1 MIVIVDYGMGN
12 LRSVGKAFLS
22 QGIDASVTRD
32 PGEIARADGLVL
44 PGVGAFG
51 DCMKNLA
58 EYGLVDPIKVHI
70 GSGKPFLGICLG
82 LQVLFEGSDESP
94 DVEGLSVLEGRVVRF
109 SPSEEER
116 LKVPHM
122 GWNRV
127 SIRKESPVLAGI
139 PDGSWF
145 YFVHSYYPVP
155 KEAGVVAVTSNYG
168 VEFAAAVARDT
179 LFACQ
184 FHPKKNSADGLRIL
198 RNFAALTGAEI
209 NAASA

>member
-58 EYGLVDPIKVHI
+58 EYGLVGPIKEHI
-70 GSGKPFLGICLG
+70 DSGKPFLGICLG

-94 DVEGLSVLEGRVVRF
+94 DVPGLGILEGRVVRF
-109 SPSEEER
+109 SPSEEEK

-145 YFVHSYYPVP
+145 YFVHSYYPDP
-155 KEAGVVAVTSNYG
+155 KDPGVIAVTSNYG
-168 VEFAAAVARDT
+168 VEFTAAVARDN

-184 FHPKKNSADGLRIL
+184 FHPEKSSADGLRIL
-198 RNFAALTGAEI
+198 RNFAALTGGGVK
-209 NAASA
+209 AASA

>member
-58 EYGLVDPIKVHI
+58 EYGLTDPIKEHVD
-70 GSGKPFLGICLG
+70 SGKPFLGICLG

-94 DVEGLSVLEGRVVRF
+94 DVHGLGILEGRVVRF

-127 SIRKESPVLAGI
+127 SIKKETPVLAGI

-145 YFVHSYYPVP
+145 YFVHSYYPAP
-155 KEAGVVAVTSNYG
+155 KNEGVVAVTSNYG
-168 VEFAAAVARDT
+168 VEFTAAVARDN

-184 FHPKKNSADGLRIL
+184 FHPEKSSADGLRIL
-198 RNFAALTGAEI
+198 RNFAALTGGGI
-209 NAASA
+209 KAASA

>member
-22 QGIDASVTRD
+22 QGISASVTRD
-32 PGEIARADGLVL
+32 QDEISRADGLVL

-58 EYGLVDPIKVHI
+58 EYGLVDPIKEHI
-70 GSGKPFLGICLG
+70 NSGKPFLGICLG
-82 LQVLFEGSDESP
+82 LQLLFEGSEESP
-94 DVEGLSVLEGRVVRF
+94 DVPGLGVLEGSVVRF
-109 SPSEEER
+109 SQSEDER

-122 GWNRV
+122 GWNRI
-127 SIRKESPVLAGI
+127 SIKKGIPILAGI
-139 PDGSWF
+139 PDESWF

-155 KEAGVVAVTSNYG
+155 KDAGVIAVTSRYG
-168 VEFAAAVARDT
+168 VDFTAAVARDN

-184 FHPKKNSADGLRIL
+184 FHPEKSSADGLRIL
-198 RNFAALTGAEI
+198 RNFAALAGGEAKT
-209 NAASA
+209 ASA

>member
-22 QGIDASVTRD
+22 QGIGASVTRD
-32 PGEIARADGLVL
+32 RGEISRAGGLVL

-58 EYGLVDPIKVHI
+58 EYGLVDPIKEHI

-82 LQVLFEGSDESP
+82 LQLLFEGSEESP
-94 DVEGLSVLEGRVVRF
+94 DVPGLGVLEGKVVKF
-109 SPSEEER
+109 SPSEDER

-122 GWNRV
+122 GWNRI
-127 SIRKESPVLAGI
+127 SIKKETPVLAGI

-155 KEAGVVAVTSNYG
+155 KDPGVIAVTSNYG
-168 VEFAAAVARDT
+168 VEFTAAVAREN

-184 FHPKKNSADGLRIL
+184 FHPEKSSADGLRIL
-198 RNFAALTGAEI
+198 RNFATLAGDKI
-209 NAASA
+209 KAASA

>member
-58 EYGLVDPIKVHI
+58 EYGLTDPIKEHVD
-70 GSGKPFLGICLG
+70 SGKPFLGICLG

-94 DVEGLSVLEGRVVRF
+94 DVPGLGILEGSVVRF

-127 SIRKESPVLAGI
+127 SIKKESPVLAGI

-145 YFVHSYYPVP
+145 YFVHSYYPDP
-155 KEAGVVAVTSNYG
+155 KDPGVIAVTSNYG
-168 VEFAAAVARDT
+168 VEFTAAVARDN

-184 FHPKKNSADGLRIL
+184 FHPEKSSADGLRIL
-198 RNFAALTGAEI
+198 RNFAALTGGGI
-209 NAASA
+209 KAASA

>member
-32 PGEIARADGLVL
+32 PGEISRADGLVL

-58 EYGLVDPIKVHI
+58 EYGLVNPIKEHI

-94 DVEGLSVLEGRVVRF
+94 DVPGLGILEGRVVRF
-109 SPSEEER
+109 SPPEEER

-127 SIRKESPVLAGI
+127 SIKKESPVLAGI

-145 YFVHSYYPVP
+145 YFVHSYYPDP
-155 KEAGVVAVTSNYG
+155 KDEGVIAVTSNYG
-168 VEFAAAVARDT
+168 IEFTAAVARDN

-184 FHPKKNSADGLRIL
+184 FHPEKSSADGLRIL
-198 RNFAALTGAEI
+198 RNFAALTGSRVK
-209 NAASA
+209 AASA

>member
-22 QGIDASVTRD
+22 QGISASVTRD
-32 PGEIARADGLVL
+32 QDEISRADGLVL

-58 EYGLVDPIKVHI
+58 EYGLVDPIKEHI
-70 GSGKPFLGICLG
+70 NSGKPFLGICLG
-82 LQVLFEGSDESP
+82 LQLLFKGSEESP
-94 DVEGLSVLEGRVVRF
+94 DVPGLGVLEGSVVRF
-109 SPSEEER
+109 SQSEDER

-122 GWNRV
+122 GWNRI
-127 SIRKESPVLAGI
+127 SIKKEIPILAGI
-139 PDGSWF
+139 PDESWF

-155 KEAGVVAVTSNYG
+155 KDAGVIAVTSRYG
-168 VEFAAAVARDT
+168 VDFTAAVARDN

-184 FHPKKNSADGLRIL
+184 FHPEKSSADGLRIL
-198 RNFAALTGAEI
+198 RNFAALAGGEAKT
-209 NAASA
+209 ASA

>member
-1 MIVIVDYGMGN
+1 MGN

-58 EYGLVDPIKVHI
+58 EYGLTDPIKEHVD
-70 GSGKPFLGICLG
+70 SGKPFLGICLG

-94 DVEGLSVLEGRVVRF
+94 DVPGLGILEGRVVRF

-127 SIRKESPVLAGI
+127 SIKKESPVLAGI

-145 YFVHSYYPVP
+145 YFVHSYYPDP
-155 KEAGVVAVTSNYG
+155 KDPGVIAVTSNYG
-168 VEFAAAVARDT
+168 VEFTAAVARDN

-184 FHPKKNSADGLRIL
+184 FHPEKSSADGLRIL
-198 RNFAALTGAEI
+198 RNFAALTGGGI
-209 NAASA
+209 KAASA

>member
-58 EYGLVDPIKVHI
+58 EYGLVDPIKEHVD
-70 GSGKPFLGICLG
+70 SGKPFLGICLG

-94 DVEGLSVLEGRVVRF
+94 DVPGLGILEGRVVRF

-127 SIRKESPVLAGI
+127 SIKKETPVLVGI

-145 YFVHSYYPVP
+145 YFVHSYYPDP
-155 KEAGVVAVTSNYG
+155 KDPGVIAVTSNYG
-168 VEFAAAVARDT
+168 VEFTAAVARDN

-184 FHPKKNSADGLRIL
+184 FHPEKSSADGLRIL
-198 RNFAALTGAEI
+198 RNFAALTGGGI
-209 NAASA
+209 KAASA

>member
-58 EYGLVDPIKVHI
+58 EYGLVDHIKEHVD
-70 GSGKPFLGICLG
+70 SGKPFLGICLG

-94 DVEGLSVLEGRVVRF
+94 DVPGLGILEGRVVRF
-109 SPSEEER
+109 SPTEEER

-127 SIRKESPVLAGI
+127 SIKKESPVLAGI

-145 YFVHSYYPVP
+145 YFVHSYYPAP
-155 KEAGVVAVTSNYG
+155 KDPGVVAVTSNYG
-168 VEFAAAVARDT
+168 VEFTAAVARDN

-184 FHPKKNSADGLRIL
+184 FHPEKSSADGLRIL
-198 RNFAALTGAEI
+198 RNFAALTGGGVK
-209 NAASA
+209 AASA

>member
-58 EYGLVDPIKVHI
+58 EYGLTDPIKEHVD
-70 GSGKPFLGICLG
+70 SGKPFLGICLG

-94 DVEGLSVLEGRVVRF
+94 DVPGLGILEGRVVRF

-127 SIRKESPVLAGI
+127 SIKKESPVLAGI

-145 YFVHSYYPVP
+145 YFVHSYYPDP
-155 KEAGVVAVTSNYG
+155 KDPGVIAVTSNYG
-168 VEFAAAVARDT
+168 VEFTAAVARDN

-184 FHPKKNSADGLRIL
+184 FHPEKSSADGLRIL
-198 RNFAALTGAEI
+198 RNFAALTGGGI
-209 NAASA
+209 KAASA